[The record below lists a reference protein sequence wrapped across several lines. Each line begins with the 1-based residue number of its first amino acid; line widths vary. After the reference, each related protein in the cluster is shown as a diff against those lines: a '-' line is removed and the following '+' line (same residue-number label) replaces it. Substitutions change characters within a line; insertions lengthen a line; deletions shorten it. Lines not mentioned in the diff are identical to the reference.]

1 MPEAEVSHEARIVV
15 AFVRRLRRG
24 DRVILKLRGESDQLL
39 QGHCTEDGLLNV
51 VTSDP
56 ERRLALRLRRVS
68 RGPDL
73 RLRMDVPLEAI
84 EGSHSRLPPFLLAPL
99 SLSPLVFCVVHG
111 GRARVC
117 TAPALVPVPV
127 AGR

>member
-1 MPEAEVSHEARIVV
+1 MPEAEVSHEARIIV

-24 DRVILKLRGESDQLL
+24 DRVILKLREESDQLL

-51 VTSDP
+51 VTSEP

-68 RGPDL
+68 RGPEL

-84 EGSHSRLPPFLLAPL
+84 EGSHSRLPPFLLA
-99 SLSPLVFCVVHG
+99 SLPGCFG
-111 GRARVC
+111 WFMGAEPEFARP
-117 TAPALVPVPV
+117 PALVPVAV